1 MARFQG
7 PLPENAFVA
16 DAKDSIPEATRRTT
30 TATWGRSSATRARGR
45 GRGMSGAPTEEAV
58 ASRGRGRGRGR
69 SAAPTEEAEAIRGR
83 GRGRGRS
90 AASTKDPEASR
101 DRGRSSGNAAKRKS
115 SKRKAA
121 DNPTHEDQVEHHSTE
136 TETGYNTG
144 PGSLYYLIFG
154 DSQQQQSEIPDLN
167 ADLVPDL
174 NAEELPLTQNAPTF
188 DPR

>member
-16 DAKDSIPEATRRTT
+16 DARGSIPQATRRTT
-30 TATWGRSSATRARGR
+30 TATTRGRSSATRARGR
-45 GRGMSGAPTEEAV
+45 GRGRSAAPTIEAE

-69 SAAPTEEAEAIRGR
+69 SAASTE
-83 GRGRGRS
+83 
-90 AASTKDPEASR
+90 DPEAIR
-101 DRGRSSGNAAKRKS
+101 DRGRSSGNATKRKS
-115 SKRKAA
+115 SKRKAG
-121 DNPTHEDQVEHHSTE
+121 DNSTHEDQVEHHSTE
-136 TETGYNTG
+136 TKTTRATGYNTG

-154 DSQQQQSEIPDLN
+154 DSQQQQSQIPDLN
-167 ADLVPDL
+167 ADLLPDL